1 MGVCPLPLCWC
12 PVPVGCCVVRGWGG
26 GGYRWWWL
34 FFGVDD
40 ADVFGVACSVP
51 VHVVFDGAF
60 VLAHNGVHLAV
71 SGVDAH
77 VGIVAFAVSD
87 LGDEVAGLRVGGGF
101 TDGPGGLA
109 G

>member
-1 MGVCPLPLCWC
+1 MLVPCAGGLLCC
-12 PVPVGCCVVRGWGG
+12 SGG
-26 GGYRWWWL
+26 GEGAGYLWWWL

-51 VHVVFDGAF
+51 VDVVFDGSF
-60 VLAHNGVHLAV
+60 VLSHDGVHLAV
-71 SGVDAH
+71 SGVDAD
-77 VGIVAFAVSD
+77 VGVVAFAVSD
-87 LGDEVAGLRVGGGF
+87 LGDEVTWLGVGGGF